1 MKNKTSEKLPQK
13 LIPFISGNKEWHGK
27 EDINDLANLPSPIVC
42 IIFGNL
48 NCGKSRTCKNIL
60 CHKSPHYERIAM
72 YSSLKETDEYD
83 CIDSE
88 LVNEV
93 PSIDDFDSS
102 LRNCLILDDISTKTL
117 NKFEKNNLTELFR
130 VGASHNQIDIFCITQ
145 DCSDLL
151 PICRRIANT
160 IIMFKNN
167 DLRQLSEIAQKFHLT
182 VPMIKHIFTN
192 ICKDRHDSLMLCSI
206 TPTHPI
212 RKNVFEVLTL

>member
-1 MKNKTSEKLPQK
+1 
-13 LIPFISGNKEWHGK
+13 
-27 EDINDLANLPSPIVC
+27 
-42 IIFGNL
+42 
-48 NCGKSRTCKNIL
+48 
-60 CHKSPHYERIAM
+60 M
-72 YSSLKETDEYD
+72 YSPLKETDEYD

-102 LRNCLILDDISTKTL
+102 LGNCLILDDISTKTL

-130 VGASHNQIDIFCITQ
+130 VGASRNQNDIFCITQ

-151 PICRRIANT
+151 PICRRTANT

-167 DLRQLSEIAQKFHLT
+167 GIRQLSEIAQKFYLT

-192 ICKDRHDSLMLCSI
+192 ICKDRHDSLMLCYI
-206 TPTHPI
+206 TPTHPM
-212 RKNVFEVLTL
+212 RENVF